1 MLEAEIYDKVKHY
14 YSRYMETELEK
25 VKNEH
30 EIYLNLYNK
39 NAKTSRNINYQL
51 FGVAYPSL
59 TEHVT

>member
-25 VKNEH
+25 VRGEN
-30 EIYLNLYNK
+30 EIYENLYNK
-39 NAKTSRNINYQL
+39 NSRTSRNINYQL

>member
-1 MLEAEIYDKVKHY
+1 MLEADIYDKVKHY

-25 VKNEH
+25 GRNEA
-30 EIYLNLYNK
+30 ELYENLYNK
-39 NAKTSRNINYQL
+39 NHRTSRNINYQL

>member
-25 VKNEH
+25 VRSEH
-30 EIYLNLYNK
+30 EIYQNLYNK
-39 NAKTSRNINYQL
+39 NTRTSRNINYQL

>member
-25 VKNEH
+25 VQSEH
-30 EIYLNLYNK
+30 EIYQNLYNK
-39 NAKTSRNINYQL
+39 NTRTSRNINYQL

>member
-25 VKNEH
+25 VRNEN
-30 EIYLNLYNK
+30 EIYQNLYNK
-39 NAKTSRNINYQL
+39 NTRTSRNINYQL

>member
-25 VKNEH
+25 GRSEA
-30 EIYLNLYNK
+30 ELYENLFNK
-39 NAKTSRNINYQL
+39 NNRTSRSINYQL